1 VEVFIVAGSIY
12 LLMTFIIHNFIKFL
26 EKKYDYT

>member
-1 VEVFIVAGSIY
+1 VFIVAGGIY

-26 EKKYDYT
+26 EKKYDYN